1 MPDLCNC
8 ACMGDLQGLLD
19 TPGGEERV
27 VLKRVKARVQVR
39 TQQSLV
45 DPQLTPL
52 LEAACTQHNPGSCHA
67 DLLSCAG
74 MRAGLSCRVLRRWLR
89 WSTS

>member
-52 LEAACTQHNPGSCHA
+52 LEAACSQHNPWQLPC
-67 DLLSCAG
+67 
-74 MRAGLSCRVLRRWLR
+74 
-89 WSTS
+89 